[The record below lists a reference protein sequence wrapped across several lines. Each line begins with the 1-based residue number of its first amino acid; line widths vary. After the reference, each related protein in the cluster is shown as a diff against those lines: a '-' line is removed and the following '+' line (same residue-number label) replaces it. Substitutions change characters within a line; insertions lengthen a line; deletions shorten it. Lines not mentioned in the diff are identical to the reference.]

1 MDKVTQQNAA
11 MVEESTAAAQ
21 TLMAETDGLA
31 RTVERFRTGRAMQ
44 SAGER
49 AAPDRAGRHVAERK
63 AAAKPVP
70 QLRASGT
77 GGAARRP
84 AQAEESWAEF

>member
-1 MDKVTQQNAA
+1 MDTRQFDGMTAVVTGG
-11 MVEESTAAAQ
+11 AQ
-21 TLMAETDGLA
+21 GIGEAVAQRLQKGGAQIAVWDMDGDL
-31 RTVERFRTGRAMQ
+31 
-44 SAGER
+44 
-49 AAPDRAGRHVAERK
+49 AERT
-63 AAAKPVP
+63 AGTLPVP